1 MCIYIYTIFADVAHG
16 IKKSVDR
23 GWGKDKGKYDQ
34 PDFVPAIQQLSRA
47 SEIAYLV
54 GISSL
59 AISFVN
65 V

>member
-1 MCIYIYTIFADVAHG
+1 MESMTNLILFL
-16 IKKSVDR
+16 
-23 GWGKDKGKYDQ
+23 
-34 PDFVPAIQQLSRA
+34 AIQQLSRA

-59 AISFVN
+59 VISFAN